1 MRDHAADA
9 AVRIGFP
16 VVVKVDA
23 AAASHKSDVGGVAI
37 DLPDAGA
44 VRAAVRGMQARL
56 AGLGPLRFLVQQFVA
71 DGQELIVGA
80 SRSGDLGHM
89 VMFGLGGIHVEVL
102 KDVVFRLG
110 PVSAPE
116 AEAMLASIRG
126 AALLDGVRGRP
137 ALCKPALV
145 ELIQRVSMLMTQL
158 PRSRSSISIRCWRLP
173 IASAP
178 SMRGSGSARRR
189 SAGNTPAFPS
199 RRPLRI
205 RTIERWPAPWRRA
218 DRPATP
224 APPHWRARGRA

>member
-1 MRDHAADA
+1 MSDDADHAADA

-37 DLPDAGA
+37 DLADAGA

-80 SRSGDLGHM
+80 SRSAAGHM

-102 KDVVFRLG
+102 KDVSFRLG

-158 PRSRSSISIRCWRLP
+158 PEVEELDLNP
-173 IASAP
+173 VL
-178 SMRGSGSARRR
+178 
-189 SAGNTPAFPS
+189 AFAD
-199 RRPLRI
+199 RDCAVDARI
-205 RTIERWPAPWRRA
+205 RVGAA
-218 DRPATP
+218 A
-224 APPHWRARGRA
+224 